1 MEGHTTFHLNF
12 LLYLS
17 ELYIQLEVGPGRLLF
32 IGMAVAKSV
41 KTLLISKPLPIKERI
56 SIAVNILKV
65 SLQNI
70 FIISTSDFD
79 VNLMLLVMICFII
92 SFFCGTK

>member
-17 ELYIQLEVGPGRLLF
+17 ELYIQLEVGPGRLIF
-32 IGMAVAKSV
+32 VGIAVAKSV
-41 KTLLISKPLPIKERI
+41 KTLLQSKPLPIKERI

-70 FIISTSDFD
+70 FFISTGDFD
-79 VNLMLLVMICFII
+79 VNLMLLVIFCFVK
-92 SFFCGTK
+92 SLFCGTK

>member
-17 ELYIQLEVGPGRLLF
+17 ELYIQLEVGPGRLIF
-32 IGMAVAKSV
+32 VGIAVAKSV
-41 KTLLISKPLPIKERI
+41 KTLLQSKPLPIKERI

-70 FIISTSDFD
+70 FFISTSDFD
-79 VNLMLLVMICFII
+79 VYLMLLVILCFVK
-92 SFFCGTK
+92 SFFFGTK